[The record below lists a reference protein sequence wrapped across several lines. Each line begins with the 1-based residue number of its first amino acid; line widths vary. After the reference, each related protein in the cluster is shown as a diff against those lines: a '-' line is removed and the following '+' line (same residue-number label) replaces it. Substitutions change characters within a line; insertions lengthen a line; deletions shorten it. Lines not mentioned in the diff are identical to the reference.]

1 MSELSLKVAACP
13 VSWDGVADS
22 VWLCG
27 SGLYYQI
34 SQSIV
39 DVVQR
44 VDPATNCPSQFCA
57 HLLYD
62 FCHFYSS
69 LLLEGDLNYPL
80 SMHHPFQFFGIRSL
94 ILDGSRALGAFV
106 AMCCIAVSMLCER
119 ERELKSG
126 VHCAKPLTL
135 LLLC

>member
-1 MSELSLKVAACP
+1 MTVSLPRKSVTEQSTVKLSLSILSTLPTGTSIVSPSADHACIHKCRSDVTCRTELSLVISACQ

-27 SGLYYQI
+27 SELYYHI

-39 DVVQR
+39 DAVHR
-44 VDPATNCPSQFCA
+44 VDPATDCPIQFCA

-69 LLLEGDLNYPL
+69 LLLEGDQVCL
-80 SMHHPFQFFGIRSL
+80 
-94 ILDGSRALGAFV
+94 
-106 AMCCIAVSMLCER
+106 
-119 ERELKSG
+119 
-126 VHCAKPLTL
+126 
-135 LLLC
+135 